1 MKRLLVLVAV
11 ALPLFACTP
20 NQRQAWIKWHNDDP
34 KAAEAYARKGCP
46 GANGCRLD
54 SEKNGTTSSR
64 TGGSSNNNGGG
75 SSSGYGKWDPILQCE
90 SNGNWH
96 ATEGHFEGGLQFEP
110 STWRAYGGTQYA
122 AHAYDATPAQ
132 QIAIAEKVLAEDG
145 WVAWPT
151 CSRRA
156 GYR

>member
-1 MKRLLVLVAV
+1 MAGAGL
-11 ALPLFACTP
+11 ALALTACTP
-20 NQRQAWIKWHNDDP
+20 AQRVAWIKWHDKDP

-46 GANGCRLD
+46 GADGCRVD
-54 SEKNGTTSSR
+54 KEKNGTTNSR
-64 TGGSSNNNGGG
+64 TGGGNTGGI
-75 SSSGYGKWDPILQCE
+75 GKWAPILQCE
-90 SNGNWH
+90 SGGNWH

-110 STWRAYGGTQYA
+110 STWRGYGGTAYA

-132 QIAIAEKVLAEDG
+132 QIAIAEKVLADQG
-145 WVAWPT
+145 WQAWPT